1 MTRQRFS
8 QADIQRALKGAHAA
22 GVSPSELRIGADG
35 EIRLLLGKS
44 AEPHRSE
51 SDVLDEIDRH
61 FRHG

>member
-8 QADIQRALKGAHAA
+8 QADVQRALKGAHAA

-35 EIRLLLGKS
+35 EIRLLLGKA
-44 AEPHRSE
+44 AEPHETE
-51 SDVLDEIDRH
+51 SDVVDEIERH